1 MKFETTGSIA
11 RKLGIDRD
19 VVNYAL
25 RKGRVNPIGR
35 AGIVRLFE
43 PGAVGV
49 VRKMIASKRQRKVAD
64 TILDQQPP
72 IIA

>member
-1 MKFETTGSIA
+1 MEFETTGSIA

-25 RKGRVNPIGR
+25 RKGKVAPIGR

-43 PGAVGV
+43 PKAVNV
-49 VRKMIASKRQRKVAD
+49 VKKMLASKRRRSPDRRQEGEK
-64 TILDQQPP
+64 I
-72 IIA
+72 